1 MSYKVEF
8 CEICHKPAYAIITE
22 GENVK
27 IVQKGKTVMNTKAG
41 SSLNIGSFS
50 CPDGHPNKL
59 NLKGDKEMTTGNA
72 PKSPEELKKEMMAK
86 AGMPPMDPNA
96 GKRMMLEAQIKGL
109 TGARDAQQKS
119 VDGLTARITDLQAQ
133 LSVLPPAPA
142 K

>member
-1 MSYKVEF
+1 
-8 CEICHKPAYAIITE
+8 
-22 GENVK
+22 
-27 IVQKGKTVMNTKAG
+27 
-41 SSLNIGSFS
+41 
-50 CPDGHPNKL
+50 
-59 NLKGDKEMTTGNA
+59 MTTGSA
-72 PKSPEELKKEMMAK
+72 PKPPEELKKEMAAK

-133 LSVLPPAPA
+133 LSVLPPAPV